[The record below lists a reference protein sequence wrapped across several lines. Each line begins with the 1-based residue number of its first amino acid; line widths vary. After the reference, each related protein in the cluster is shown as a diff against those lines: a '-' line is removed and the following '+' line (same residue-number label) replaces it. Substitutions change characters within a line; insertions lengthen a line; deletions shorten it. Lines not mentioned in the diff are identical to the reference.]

1 MGLTEDASNNP
12 SRTADRAAALRIA
25 RVEAQRLINAML
37 DGDLSP
43 DERRRLSALAQ
54 ADPKVA
60 EEVVRARRVATMLAA
75 PAASSIEAT
84 SSQSAQDAILHAL
97 TERGAIRTLRHRR
110 RIGIGRSLIALSLI
124 TGIAGIALVQRALP
138 DLRHGGLAGARPL
151 AAVVES
157 TQADAGSGVRTLV
170 ATVRGST
177 AAGPNTTAQPTNT
190 LTAAQPSPVGVAAV
204 REGTDRVR
212 HLIRAGSLDGSWDF
226 SRTIRLNTLGAG
238 TNAPARIAAFTWSTE
253 WSGEPGESVVF
264 VPLGAMSPAAATD
277 RAGVQPAIAGSL
289 VLNRAAAIKPVRA
302 AELAPDLGGTAG
314 AP

>member
-1 MGLTEDASNNP
+1 MTEDASNNP
-12 SRTADRAAALRIA
+12 NRTPDRAAALRIA

-43 DERRRLSALAQ
+43 DERRRLNALAQ

-60 EEVVRARRVATMLAA
+60 EEVVRARRVVNMLAA
-75 PAASSIEAT
+75 PAASSMETA
-84 SSQSAQDAILHAL
+84 SAGAAQDAILHAL
-97 TERGAIRTLRHRR
+97 AERGAIRTPRHRR
-110 RIGIGRSLIALSLI
+110 RIGLGRSLIALSLI
-124 TGIAGIALVQRALP
+124 TGIAGIALVQRSLP

-177 AAGPNTTAQPTNT
+177 AAGPNTTAQPSTA
-190 LTAAQPSPVGVAAV
+190 LIAAQANPVGVAAV

-238 TNAPARIAAFTWSTE
+238 TNTPARSVAVTWSADWSTE
-253 WSGEPGESVVF
+253 W
-264 VPLGAMSPAAATD
+264 
-277 RAGVQPAIAGSL
+277 
-289 VLNRAAAIKPVRA
+289 
-302 AELAPDLGGTAG
+302 
-314 AP
+314 